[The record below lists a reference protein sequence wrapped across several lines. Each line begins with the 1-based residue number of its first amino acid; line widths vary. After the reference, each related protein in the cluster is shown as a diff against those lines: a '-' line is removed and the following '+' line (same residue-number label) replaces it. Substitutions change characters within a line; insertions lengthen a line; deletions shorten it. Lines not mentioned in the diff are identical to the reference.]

1 MIEALAAAENAA
13 VEARRTA
20 EKATV
25 LATHAAHEVSSVF
38 REKEMNILT
47 DETEISETTKND
59 SEISTL
65 RYEDVDYQMSEM
77 APPFINEDQ
86 CLVPGEAVVRV
97 EKAPDNSRR
106 IFAGI
111 DITAS
116 VDEIWNVSVGKDT
129 TLMNMPL
136 YIHSYNYFVAANGL

>member
-1 MIEALAAAENAA
+1 MVAAENAA
-13 VEARRTA
+13 VQARQMA

-25 LATHAAHEVSSVF
+25 LATNAAHEVSSVLHDNDTGIVLDDAV
-38 REKEMNILT
+38 NIVDTL
-47 DETEISETTKND
+47 ND
-59 SEISTL
+59 ADIQNL
-65 RYEDVDYQMSEM
+65 RYEDVDYHMSEM
-77 APPFINEDQ
+77 APPFIDEDQ

-116 VDEIWNVSVGKDT
+116 VDEIWNVSSSPG
-129 TLMNMPL
+129 
-136 YIHSYNYFVAANGL
+136 SYLSEVKYLFLSSNGLDFTSC

>member
-1 MIEALAAAENAA
+1 VAAENAA
-13 VEARRTA
+13 VEARLTA

-25 LATHAAHEVSSVF
+25 LATNAAHEVSTVLSE
-38 REKEMNILT
+38 EKSDIESADTAFVESTNQI
-47 DETEISETTKND
+47 E
-59 SEISTL
+59 SEIRNL
-65 RYEDVDYQMSEM
+65 RYEDVDYHMSEM
-77 APPFINEDQ
+77 APPFIDEDQ

-116 VDEIWNVSVGKDT
+116 VDEIWNVRIGHWLPNVSHCV
-129 TLMNMPL
+129 PL
-136 YIHSYNYFVAANGL
+136 SFYFSLLF